1 MGRGTLYREKW
12 HKIRT
17 EVRKLKILKSLFVVL
32 AMVAI
37 VAGATSAY
45 FSDNKI
51 VAGNTFSSGTLDI
64 VYGGSAST
72 AITLGNMVPGD
83 WYGDQAYPG
92 GDYKL
97 TVNNSGS
104 GSTMTAKYRFRSLL
118 TSTDT
123 VGLYGKIKVKVSRHE
138 MVGAN
143 HLWVNYY
150 NGPLSGMLVDSSLA
164 AVMANLP
171 PGNSHDWQFAYQLD
185 PFVDNTYQGQ
195 SVTFTLFADATQA
208 SNPGW

>member
-1 MGRGTLYREKW
+1 M
-12 HKIRT
+12 KIA
-17 EVRKLKILKSLFVVL
+17 KSLMMIV
-32 AMVAI
+32 I
-37 VAGATSAY
+37 VAALAVGATSAY
-45 FSDNKI
+45 FTDNLT
-51 VAGNTFSSGTLDI
+51 VPGNTLSSGTLDI

-72 AITLGNMVPGD
+72 AITLGNMVPGV

-104 GSTMTAKYRFRSLL
+104 GSTMAAKYRFREAL
-118 TSTDT
+118 TSIDT
-123 VGLYGKIKVKVSRHE
+123 VGLYSKINVKVSRYE
-138 MVGAN
+138 GGGV
-143 HLWVNYY
+143 WVNYY
-150 NGPLSGMLVDSSLA
+150 TGPLNGMLVDSSLA

-185 PFVDNTYQGQ
+185 SSVDNTYQGQ

-208 SNPGW
+208 NNPGW